1 MDISYC
7 SPRRR
12 RSCTAEA
19 CINGLDPVPHSCILS
34 LASAIRSAA
43 AVDWSCAGT
52 KSRCNSSSGDRL
64 GGSIESTPP
73 SSRDQFQCGYRGET
87 LRWWWKSFY
96 TVEGEKQGSKGTF
109 YVMVLRLEEEN
120 VLHRL

>member
-64 GGSIESTPP
+64 GQLS
-73 SSRDQFQCGYRGET
+73 
-87 LRWWWKSFY
+87 
-96 TVEGEKQGSKGTF
+96 
-109 YVMVLRLEEEN
+109 
-120 VLHRL
+120 LHRQALEINFSVVTEAKH